1 MFIEQLERLNGI
13 EIHDGWLGFMA
24 SAKSASWQGEH
35 VHVHILYHN
44 QHRTE
49 KRGMKI
55 SKGGKNPP
63 ARVSQEKAQEI
74 NGPDGEMTI
83 PYRASLH
90 DHAIVP
96 SQQALSFFFFFK
108 SLFDSLHCHWTTTKV
123 DPIQVSLCCHLLKT
137 SFFTLSF
144 LKSLE
149 I

>member
-1 MFIEQLERLNGI
+1 
-13 EIHDGWLGFMA
+13 
-24 SAKSASWQGEH
+24 
-35 VHVHILYHN
+35 
-44 QHRTE
+44 
-49 KRGMKI
+49 MKI

-96 SQQALSFFFFFK
+96 SQQALSFFFFF
-108 SLFDSLHCHWTTTKV
+108 SNLFLTLSIVTGPTTKV

>member
-1 MFIEQLERLNGI
+1 
-13 EIHDGWLGFMA
+13 
-24 SAKSASWQGEH
+24 
-35 VHVHILYHN
+35 
-44 QHRTE
+44 
-49 KRGMKI
+49 MKI

-137 SFFTLSF
+137 SFLPSPFSKAWKSKLWRRVFSPLSH
-144 LKSLE
+144 SLSPVY

>member
-108 SLFDSLHCHWTTTKV
+108 SLFDSLHCHWTNHKSGSHSGQ
-123 DPIQVSLCCHLLKT
+123 PLL
-137 SFFTLSF
+137 SPLQNFFFTLSF